1 MNVCIIFFIN
11 DKAAAGLNA
20 DSLLII
26 FTLAAL
32 PPKDQHIMLR
42 NAYKVSTLQ
51 SQL

>member
-1 MNVCIIFFIN
+1 LNVCVIVFIN
-11 DKAAAGLNA
+11 DVAAAGLNA

-32 PPKDQHIMLR
+32 PPKDQHNMLS

-51 SQL
+51 LQL